1 MPTDVYVCFGE
12 DAGGADDY
20 HDFVPEIEGDC
31 TDEQHLNWCELRDTG
46 FSVTFPHQQ
55 KQSDDQTPETATQ
68 HLEHITLK
76 KRVDWASTRLF
87 LKCCQAAKAK
97 VAKNKAD
104 KDIGTI
110 HAVYVEVC
118 KDAGK
123 DADDEFKS
131 GKFPY
136 LVVRYENVRI
146 LSFGIDMSGPE
157 PTETIEF
164 EYDAF
169 TMAYQETD
177 PETGLPIGDLEWT
190 DKIEGTKKSAETSQ
204 SDDGGGSGGDGSQAA
219 VSAVGAIVAAQGGA
233 VAAGAGGTGNGKA
246 GSLATATDA
255 AAAANFPGVW
265 GPAGFGVLPD

>member
-1 MPTDVYVCFGE
+1 MPTDVYVSFGE
-12 DAGGADDY
+12 DAGGGDDY
-20 HDFVPEIEGDC
+20 HDFTPEIEGDC

-55 KQSDDQTPETATQ
+55 KLGDDQTPEVATQ

-104 KDIGTI
+104 QDIGTI

-118 KDAGK
+118 KDAGRE
-123 DADDEFKS
+123 ADSEFKS
-131 GKFPY
+131 GKLPY
-136 LVVRYENVRI
+136 LAVRYENVRI

-190 DKIEGTKKSAETSQ
+190 DKIEGAKKTAQAAQ
-204 SDDGGGSGGDGSQAA
+204 SDDGSAGGDGAQPA
-219 VSAVGAIVAAQGGA
+219 VSAVGALVAAQGGA
-233 VAAGAGGTGNGKA
+233 VTAGAGSNGNGKA
-246 GSLATATDA
+246 GSLASATDA